1 MRSQTMLA
9 ALAPLLFILAT
20 APAEAQRSAQKPAVY
35 TYVAQWSIPRA
46 QWGDMAKMQQS
57 NTAALDRL
65 VADGTLESYG
75 LYETA
80 VHDPK
85 GPTHGNWFQATSMAR
100 IFKTLDALQGSTATN
115 AQLLGSGPHEDLLL
129 VSRDY
134 DAHSGSFKNSILRGI
149 SVEVKP
155 GMEQQF
161 HDAFDR
167 IIRPML
173 EKLTNE
179 GAIHGWSYHNEWI
192 IKNPGRVTIVFIAN
206 GPEGLDRYIAAINEL
221 FEKNPDAVA
230 PLIAATEPD
239 SRRDF
244 LLRVTAM
251 RQK

>member
-1 MRSQTMLA
+1 MRFRNVFAVIWPVLFLLA
-9 ALAPLLFILAT
+9 AVPVKAQMGT
-20 APAEAQRSAQKPAVY
+20 AKPPVY

-46 QWGDMAKMQQS
+46 QWGDMAKMQQA
-57 NTAALDRL
+57 NTAVLDRL
-65 VADGTLESYG
+65 VADGTLVSYG

-85 GPTHGNWFQATSMAR
+85 GPTHGNWFQASSMAG
-100 IFKTLDALQGSTATN
+100 IFKALDALQGSTASN
-115 AQLLGSGPHEDLLL
+115 GQLLGSGPHEDLLL

-134 DAHSGSFKNSILRGI
+134 DAHSGSFKNSVLRGI

-167 IIRPML
+167 IIRPVL
-173 EKLTNE
+173 EQLTSD
-179 GAIHGWSYHNEWI
+179 GAVHAWSYHNEWI
-192 IKNPGRVTIVFIAN
+192 VKDPGRVTIVFITN
-206 GPEGLDRYIAAINEL
+206 GPEGLDRYVAAINDL
-221 FEKNPDAVA
+221 FAKNPDAVG
-230 PLIAATEPD
+230 PLIAATEPA

-244 LLRVTAM
+244 LLRVSAM